1 MYRPPK
7 ENQAPS
13 APQRLKLPLL
23 NGMPSIKQVKEQCEH
38 ANLKRGT
45 IIEQQWKTSTSGQSF
60 NLMAQWD
67 KGVDMP
73 VWTLY
78 EDGNGVESKMHWSQ
92 SSSPSDI
99 DILYDVIAMTA
110 NEKGSA
116 KIPESLKPGGGSGGL
131 GGGGLGGG
139 GLGGGAG
146 GGGGLGGSFL
156 GTRANNYSSL
166 SPQAGG
172 QDLPLPQAPAPI
184 PSGNFPTLPTPNP
197 GTSYTSLPQQAP
209 YSGETSTFPD
219 PNYPAAAPYPDPSQM
234 YPPAQPAYPPPQP
247 AYPPPQPAYPPP
259 GGYPPPQPQ
268 YPPAA
273 PPGYGYGG
281 YPPPQPAY
289 PPPAPPQPAYP
300 PPAPAQPQY
309 PPASTDS
316 PWIAKTSESPAYN
329 ASSSSST
336 LPPELMPVKSGSGAD
351 YHAGSESG
359 TNILLGALLFEAEFI
374 NQPTLDAALK
384 LQDMVREGK
393 LSAAKAPEALKRLHT
408 MGSSIDQYIN
418 KGEIKGGSSSPSS
431 GSSSAKSAGSSSS
444 TNVAEQRAAFDLLQ
458 KAGLL
463 KEEDLKSA
471 QQVRSKHG
479 GDMVMIMIAA
489 SKLDQVTYKAA
500 TTCVPLI
507 RDNKMKVEQ
516 CIIALNY
523 CSRSRVDFDTALEE
537 MGWPNP
543 LK

>member
-23 NGMPSIKQVKEQCEH
+23 NGMPSIKQAKEQCDH
-38 ANLKRGT
+38 ANLKRGM
-45 IIEQQWKTSTSGQSF
+45 IIEQQWKTSTAGQTF
-60 NLMAQWD
+60 NLMVQWD
-67 KGVDMP
+67 KGVETP

-78 EDGNGVESKMHWSQ
+78 EEAPGAESKMHWSQ

-110 NEKGSA
+110 HEKGGA
-116 KIPESLKPGGGSGGL
+116 KIPESLKPGGGT
-131 GGGGLGGG
+131 GGLGGG
-139 GLGGGAG
+139 GLGGGALGGG

-156 GTRANNYSSL
+156 GTRANNYSTM

-172 QDLPLPQAPAPI
+172 QELPPAPMPN
-184 PSGNFPTLPTPNP
+184 PSSGSYPTLPTSSPA
-197 GTSYTSLPQQAP
+197 TSYTSLPQQTP
-209 YSGETSTFPD
+209 YSGETTTFPD
-219 PNYPAAAPYPDPSQM
+219 PNYPAAAPYPDPNQM

-247 AYPPPQPAYPPP
+247 AYPPP
-259 GGYPPPQPQ
+259 GGYPPPA
-268 YPPAA
+268 PA
-273 PPGYGYGG
+273 

-289 PPPAPPQPAYP
+289 PPPAPGYGYGGYPPPAPAYPPPAPAQPAYP
-300 PPAPAQPQY
+300 PPAPAQPAY

-316 PWIAKTSESPAYN
+316 PWISKTSDSPAYN
-329 ASSSSST
+329 NSSNSPST
-336 LPPELMPVKSGSGAD
+336 LPPELLPVKGGSGAD
-351 YHAGSESG
+351 FHAGSDSG

-374 NQPTLDAALK
+374 NKPTLDAALK

-393 LSAAKAPEALKRLHT
+393 LSAATAPEALKRLHT

-418 KGEIKGGSSSPSS
+418 KGEIKGGSSSGSS
-431 GSSSAKSAGSSSS
+431 GSSSTKPAGSSSSS
-444 TNVAEQRAAFDLLQ
+444 TNVAEQRSAFDLLQ

-471 QQVRSKHG
+471 SQVRSKHG
-479 GDMVMIMIAA
+479 GDMVMILIAA